1 LKEFFVGVEGIVVT
15 DRFVAVNG
23 QVADLLD
30 GEDLGEE
37 AGFPSAPLRDRATTG
52 G

>member
-1 LKEFFVGVEGIVVT
+1 MTVIPFI
-15 DRFVAVNG
+15 AVDG

-37 AGFPSAPLRDRATTG
+37 AGFQILPEARFVDQGGQVVGIGFLR
-52 G
+52 